1 MIAEDG
7 PFLQAMI
14 QHTSDVGF
22 SAPLINQEIA
32 SWLLDNAIDRQLE
45 RVNYGYREKALAVKG
60 WLDSALGDVMEEC
73 RGGQASFYY
82 YFTLRD
88 VCTAE
93 GSPFFRCLSR
103 TTGVESVDGPTEGKL
118 PRVAYIPGEF
128 CVHPKGT
135 MVQAGGGS
143 FDSPMGMRRRA
154 AWRKPLATLQ
164 RPLPTRA
171 PFLLQALWTGK
182 WLPGRLSPMPAARMS
197 VEEFL
202 KARKMHTAGI
212 DALRCCDD
220 FLAEMTRGLNGE
232 PSSLVMIPTYMETA
246 RELPRGRT
254 VIALDA
260 GGTNLRVAAVTF
272 DADGKALVEDL
283 TRHRMPGHRR

>member
-1 MIAEDG
+1 MEKPLSGLRDDEMGIVLEIGTVSKIIAPGLRIGYMIAEDG

-135 MVQAGGGS
+135 MVQACRRQLRFSYGYEETRRLEEAIGYIAEAVAYARAVSAPGS
-143 FDSPMGMRRRA
+143 LD
-154 AWRKPLATLQ
+154 RK
-164 RPLPTRA
+164 
-171 PFLLQALWTGK
+171 
-182 WLPGRLSPMPAARMS
+182 
-197 VEEFL
+197 
-202 KARKMHTAGI
+202 
-212 DALRCCDD
+212 
-220 FLAEMTRGLNGE
+220 
-232 PSSLVMIPTYMETA
+232 
-246 RELPRGRT
+246 
-254 VIALDA
+254 
-260 GGTNLRVAAVTF
+260 VAA
-272 DADGKALVEDL
+272 G
-283 TRHRMPGHRR
+283 